1 MILSLIS
8 RSMANG
14 KTNRG
19 VKSGGLQIMKEGVKT
34 RRAEPDDGE
43 QAAEQ
48 EGEGKAMGT
57 WVMQQGLAS

>member
-1 MILSLIS
+1 MILSPIS

-14 KTNRG
+14 KNNRG

-48 EGEGKAMGT
+48 RRGKPWGH
-57 WVMQQGLAS
+57 G